1 MSNEKPQK
9 ILTQAVEQVKKRNG
23 RIVLTEIAKPTP
35 FIVRHLGRLR
45 DNGFVL
51 KPHGNKGKRKTGTKL
66 SVCSDLLYNLLRSGI
81 TNSSVV
87 LNRLREQG
95 CSGGLTIVKDYI
107 AGHRDLVPAPR
118 VLAIATPTRG
128 RRYNSSAGEMFQ
140 MDWGFIKVDTLSLIH
155 I

>member
-35 FIVRHLGRLR
+35 FTVRHLGRLR

-66 SVCSDLLYNLLRSGI
+66 SDCSDLFDNLLLSGI

-87 LNRLREQG
+87 LERLRVLVVL
-95 CSGGLTIVKDYI
+95 SGLKMVDF
-107 AGHRDLVPAPR
+107 ARLQHRL
-118 VLAIATPTRG
+118 
-128 RRYNSSAGEMFQ
+128 
-140 MDWGFIKVDTLSLIH
+140 
-155 I
+155 